1 MKASYHNGRVGN
13 THHNDRTFNLDKAPH
28 IDQSLTPKNRYFCTF
43 PGETFTNA
51 EKKFYKLN
59 FQDWLKQRNEAAV
72 KHRHPE
78 RKKTSENLRK
88 EKRTRPEETILQIGD
103 RYNFPDDDGVTLMAC
118 YKEFDEYRRKYIGRH
133 CKTLNVALHLDEPE
147 GTPHIHERHVWM
159 FVDEKDKIVK
169 IGQEEALKHA
179 GIELPFPDRPQSR
192 TNNRKMTFD
201 AVMREKWYDIVDDY
215 YLKKGGLENQATNF
229 NKDANKMIKERLNN
243 ATVTEKDGEKIFSY
257 KREVSFTESDGYKCQ
272 LKNVQF

>member
-1 MKASYHNGRVGN
+1 MKEVLIMKASYHNGRVGN

-103 RYNFPDDDGVTLMAC
+103 RYNFPDDDGATLMAC

-201 AVMREKWYDIVDDY
+201 AVMREKWYDIVEAHGIEVDRKPDKKKRKHLPKEQFIAY
-215 YLKKGGLENQATNF
+215 QKEQEREQVKEQRKAPLK
-229 NKDANKMIKERLNN
+229 
-243 ATVTEKDGEKIFSY
+243 
-257 KREVSFTESDGYKCQ
+257 
-272 LKNVQF
+272 